1 MNLSDSIYI
10 YIHVEGKKREL
21 ENEAKDK
28 FNLF

>member
-10 YIHVEGKKREL
+10 YICVEGKKREL

>member
-1 MNLSDSIYI
+1 MNLSDSIHIYI
-10 YIHVEGKKREL
+10 YVEGKKREL